1 MGRLQ
6 PLWLAVFAVIAAIVV
21 ASVCAPVHAQAVGSG
36 GSGSGSDAGS
46 GVGVATSQPEPA
58 TDEASSA
65 SGSGSA
71 SDTGSSSGSGSGNG
85 SGSGSGSDASSPPA
99 QPVTPATVHPVTK
112 EGYVEDML
120 VDDPEAPRW
129 PMTGDGMKAILAKPW
144 PTDVTIGGLGDQK
157 VCKGKEKRSIV
168 EAELAKRRICLV
180 TISYKTPKSLENS
193 VKSWK
198 RSGLLDFVDDKIMW
212 LNAATDPE
220 RELGKVSEVPNYG
233 RTHCDLT
240 FFALVPTVVRL
251 SRHGATHASE
261 ARNQD

>member
-1 MGRLQ
+1 M
-6 PLWLAVFAVIAAIVV
+6 
-21 ASVCAPVHAQAVGSG
+21 
-36 GSGSGSDAGS
+36 
-46 GVGVATSQPEPA
+46 
-58 TDEASSA
+58 
-65 SGSGSA
+65 
-71 SDTGSSSGSGSGNG
+71 
-85 SGSGSGSDASSPPA
+85 
-99 QPVTPATVHPVTK
+99 
-112 EGYVEDML
+112 EDML

-144 PTDVTIGGLGDQK
+144 PKDVTIGGLGDQK

-220 RELGKVSEVPNYG
+220 RELGKVSEVPNCG
-233 RTHCDLT
+233 RTRCDLT
-240 FFALVPTVVRL
+240 CVALVPTVVRL